1 VIPDDQEHS
10 DDDQFGIDL
19 GPAGEGADD
28 VDLEE
33 TPTPASP
40 PPRTLT
46 ERLANAAADR
56 DDAARGK
63 TRWTTH

>member
-1 VIPDDQEHS
+1 VIPDEQDRS

-19 GPAGEGADD
+19 GPAGEGSGDEDLDD
-28 VDLEE
+28 
-33 TPTPASP
+33 TPTRTSP

-56 DDAARGK
+56 EDAARGK
-63 TRWTTH
+63 KRWTTP